1 MVKYKCFMCLNE
13 LYAAKVGSLD
23 TAKDA
28 RILVLE
34 DALHRLN
41 EIVSNRK
48 LKLHLDYSALDALLS
63 KAGSLL
69 YEVKYSYIGS
79 HALAQAMPTVKIVEI
94 MDQFQA
100 LVEDALASGYI
111 PKTKSQELALAEY
124 KYARRTINGFPDRL
138 ELYDEEP
145 ARAVDILAVKITK
158 KQPVEESEN
167 LQTCRCTDGSRI
179 WMIVTNLKNV
189 ALEMKL
195 CCAVLP
201 PVEMMGI
208 ISEAMFLG
216 MNELGEDVPLGMLED
231 VSSPALDQARSQ
243 VKEIIK
249 RMM

>member
-1 MVKYKCFMCLNE
+1 
-13 LYAAKVGSLD
+13 LD

-69 YEVKYSYIGS
+69 YEVKYSYMDS
-79 HALAQAMPTVKIVEI
+79 NDLAQAPPTVKIVEI
-94 MDQFQA
+94 VEQFQE
-100 LVEDALASGYI
+100 LVDGALASGYV
-111 PKTKSQELALAEY
+111 PNTKSQELALAEY
-124 KYARRTINGFPDRL
+124 KYARRVVNGFPDRL
-138 ELYDEEP
+138 KRYDEDP
-145 ARAVDILAVKITK
+145 AHAVDILAVEITK
-158 KQPVEESEN
+158 KQPVEVSEN
-167 LQTCRCTDGSRI
+167 LQACRCTDGSRI
-179 WMIVTNLKNV
+179 WMIATNIQNV
-189 ALEMKL
+189 APEMKL

-201 PVEMMGI
+201 PVEMMGF

-216 MNELGEDVPLGMLED
+216 MNKLDEDVPLGALEN
-231 VSSPALDQARSQ
+231 VPPAALDQARSK
-243 VKEIIK
+243 VKEIVK